1 MQLNLDQTMMQ
12 LSWIKGFT
20 WEEVKTETAELHML
34 PWKTYSGD
42 STAIKIPLS
51 TVCQLHGSFEED
63 LATCMYI

>member
-1 MQLNLDQTMMQ
+1 MMQ

-42 STAIKIPLS
+42 STAIKIFLCCLKMS
-51 TVCQLHGSFEED
+51 TLCQLHGSVEED
-63 LATCMYI
+63 LAHLYV